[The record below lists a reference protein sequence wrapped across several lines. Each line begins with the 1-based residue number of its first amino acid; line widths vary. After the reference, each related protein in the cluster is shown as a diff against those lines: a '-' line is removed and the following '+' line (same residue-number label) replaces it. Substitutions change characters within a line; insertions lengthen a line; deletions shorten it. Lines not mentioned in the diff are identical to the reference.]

1 MRENEGKFRLR
12 ASKFVASSDKVE
24 SSHIKFQLFI
34 VRTLKLDCLHNSF
47 TPISCSAAFPTNII
61 GNSLNFV
68 Q

>member
-1 MRENEGKFRLR
+1 MKEDEGNLDTEPSEF
-12 ASKFVASSDKVE
+12 APSSVKVR

-34 VRTLKLDCLHNSF
+34 VRTFKLDCLHNSF

-61 GNSLNFV
+61 GNSLNFA